1 MLLIRI
7 EMIRLNKNKEVLK
20 YCPNFYKIV
29 NFVYDEND
37 YISDKLISI
46 YEDYIF
52 KIDIYNNE
60 EIETVKKIDY
70 VLGKY
75 MDDYLFRKELYKELP
90 QVRIKK
96 NCTDVLKAIV
106 ESVIAI
112 FNNYQEY
119 STRRIY
125 ISRWI

>member
-1 MLLIRI
+1 MNR
-7 EMIRLNKNKEVLK
+7 NKEVLNH
-20 YCPNFYKIV
+20 CPNFYKIV
-29 NFVYDEND
+29 NFAYDEND

-46 YEDYIF
+46 YKDYIF
-52 KIDIYNNE
+52 KINIANSDE
-60 EIETVKKIDY
+60 VETVKMIDY

-75 MDDYLFRKELYKELP
+75 IDDYLFRKELYKELP

-96 NCTDVLKAIV
+96 NCTDILRAIV
-106 ESVIAI
+106 DSVIAI
-112 FNNYQEY
+112 FHNYEEY

>member
-1 MLLIRI
+1 MS
-7 EMIRLNKNKEVLK
+7 KNKEVLK

-37 YISDKLISI
+37 YITDKLISI

-52 KIDIYNNE
+52 KIDICNSDE
-60 EIETVKKIDY
+60 VETVKKIDY
-70 VLGKY
+70 VLGKFIE
-75 MDDYLFRKELYKELP
+75 DYLFRKELYKELP

-96 NCTDVLKAIV
+96 NCADVLKAIV

-112 FNNYQEY
+112 FNNYQEF

>member
-1 MLLIRI
+1 M
-7 EMIRLNKNKEVLK
+7 NKNKEVLK

-52 KIDIYNNE
+52 KINVYNQD

-75 MDDYLFRKELYKELP
+75 IDDYLFRKELYKELP

-96 NCTDVLKAIV
+96 NCTDILKAIV

>member
-1 MLLIRI
+1 M
-7 EMIRLNKNKEVLK
+7 NHNKEVLK

-37 YISDKLISI
+37 YITDKLVSI

-52 KIDIYNNE
+52 KIDICN
-60 EIETVKKIDY
+60 IDDVETTKKIDY
-70 VLGKY
+70 VLGKFI
-75 MDDYLFRKELYKELP
+75 DDYLFRKELYKELP

-96 NCTDVLKAIV
+96 NCPNVLKAIV

-112 FNNYQEY
+112 FNNYQEF

>member
-1 MLLIRI
+1 MNN
-7 EMIRLNKNKEVLK
+7 NKVVLK

-29 NFVYDEND
+29 NFNYDESD
-37 YISDKLISI
+37 YITEKLFSI

-52 KIDIYNNE
+52 KIDIHNID
-60 EIETVKKIDY
+60 EIENAKNLDY

-75 MDDYLFRKELYKELP
+75 IDDYLFRKELSKELL

-96 NCTDVLKAIV
+96 NCTDIIKAIV
-106 ESVIAI
+106 ESIISI
-112 FNNYQEY
+112 FNRYQEFT
-119 STRRIY
+119 TRNIY

>member
-1 MLLIRI
+1 
-7 EMIRLNKNKEVLK
+7 MIRLNKNKEVLK